1 METSNPEKG
10 KKIWFRALIGFFVVM
25 ALLTFFSATLRNIS
39 LPRVT
44 VSAPLSTALQKVV
57 SANGAFEPLG
67 SVSVDTDVACK
78 VASVSVSAGDTVRKG
93 DTLMTL
99 DSDALSD
106 LLEQEQDALAKLE
119 NNRKKMA
126 DSNVPQDLDQLQLSL
141 DAANRNLA
149 HALEDY
155 NAVQANVSAG
165 AADQAQMEAAG
176 RALQAAQ
183 DDVKM
188 KAAQLENAK
197 EQNSRQSEAGRLDLA
212 NMDIDIAAQQKKV
225 DELKS
230 LADNGGK
237 ITSPIDGIVGQVNV
251 QEGATASPGQPL
263 AAVMD
268 LSQGMKFEADISRED
283 SELIP
288 ANAKMDI
295 YIAGVSQRIPAELK
309 EKKESADHPGD
320 ITIVLETTPQDIADL
335 NIQSGQ
341 AGDIRYAQMTESY
354 SMTVPNGA
362 VREDSTGEYVLVADE
377 KETPLGRQQVLRR
390 VGVTVDDSDAFRS
403 AVTGPLTP
411 RDQVVSDSDKPVADG
426 DAVLIGP

>member
-165 AADQAQMEAAG
+165 AADQAQLEAAG

-237 ITSPIDGIVGQVNV
+237 ITSPIDGIVGQANV

-263 AAVMD
+263 AAVTD
-268 LSQGMKFEADISRED
+268 LSRGMKFEADISRED